1 MKVVRGL
8 LIFLGFAV
16 LVWVLIAFIITRYT
30 EISTGGHVIGY
41 LGTLAIIIILLKRA
55 YDNRDTAAVTK
66 AVTNAELNEEEFG
79 KLISMTEIK
88 GYKYKT
94 SSVKRTYLF
103 FGNYVYTIKF
113 TKV

>member
-1 MKVVRGL
+1 MKAIKGL
-8 LIFLGFAV
+8 AV
-16 LVWVLIAFIITRYT
+16 LLLVNLVAWLVVSAILSIFIGW
-30 EISTGGHVIGY
+30 SVTGFIVGYFINLAVIVVS
-41 LGTLAIIIILLKRA
+41 LKRVQ
-55 YDNRDTAAVTK
+55 DNMDVAAITK
-66 AVTNAELNEEEFG
+66 ATCNAELNDEEFG

-113 TKV
+113 TKA